1 VRVSIARLPYL
12 TRAQLRGTLLACA
25 ALGLVA
31 FLLSGRVAREQADL
45 EVYWTA
51 ASRAAA
57 GAPLYRADDGHFQF
71 KYLPAFAVLTAPLGA
86 LSWPAAKVAWFT
98 ASALLLVWLVSL
110 AIAILPEQRRPTWL
124 LAGGA
129 VVVMAKFFGHELVLG
144 QVNVLFGVV
153 VLAAVLAL
161 RARQEVLAGALFALA
176 IVIKPYAVL
185 FLPWLAA
192 RRRAASTLTALTG
205 LCLALLLPAVFYGL
219 TETIALHG
227 DWWRTVTD
235 STAPNLT
242 NSDNVSVAA
251 LYAKWVGVGTTAL
264 GLAAVTNLIL
274 LSLAASVFWQRD
286 AVTFPEGL
294 EAALLLTCIPL
305 LSPQGWDYVFLIST
319 PAVVCLLNYED
330 RLPPVLRGFSL
341 LALAVIGLSLFD
353 VMGRAAYSAFMA
365 WSVITLCYFVVVTAL
380 VVLRARAVA

>member
-1 VRVSIARLPYL
+1 LRVSRARLPFL

-31 FLLSGRVAREQADL
+31 FLLSGRVARDQADL

-51 ASRAAA
+51 AGRAAE

-86 LSWPAAKVAWFT
+86 LSWPAAKAAWFA
-98 ASALLLVWLVSL
+98 ASALLLAWLVSL
-110 AIAILPEQRRPTWL
+110 ALAILPEQRRPTWL

-144 QVNVLFGVV
+144 QVNVHFGVV

-161 RARQEVLAGALFALA
+161 RARREVLAGALFALA
-176 IVIKPYAVL
+176 IVIKPYALL

-205 LCLALLLPAVFYGL
+205 LGLALLLPTAFYGL
-219 TETIALHG
+219 TGTIELHG
-227 DWWRTVTD
+227 AWWRTVTE

-242 NSDNVSVAA
+242 NNDNVSVAA
-251 LYAKWVGVGTTAL
+251 LYAKWIGVGAMAAGLAVVTSLTLL
-264 GLAAVTNLIL
+264 GLVAAV
-274 LSLAASVFWQRD
+274 FWRRD
-286 AVTFPEGL
+286 AVLFPEGL

-319 PAVVCLLNYED
+319 PAVVYLLNYED
-330 RLPPVLRGFSL
+330 RLPPVLRALSL
-341 LALAVIGLSLFD
+341 LALAMIGLSLFD
-353 VMGRAAYSAFMA
+353 LMGREAYAAFMA
-365 WSVITLCYFVVVTAL
+365 WSVITLCYFVVVAAL
-380 VVLRARAVA
+380 VVLRARAIA